1 MIFFFFFLPK
11 ISIFLCWI
19 QVNFPPLSF
28 CFHLVPPPP
37 FHFSPTI
44 ELRFVFVGGQ
54 KRWLCFGMVKTQTLA
69 FCSLLFAVI
78 ACSCFG
84 VLLVELAHVLQH
96 FKKHERMWV
105 GVAVSSLIISAFAFL
120 STFLICLNSLYTSE
134 RNTKIAPAPTSDAEE
149 PPAVV

>member
-1 MIFFFFFLPK
+1 MAM
-11 ISIFLCWI
+11 
-19 QVNFPPLSF
+19 
-28 CFHLVPPPP
+28 
-37 FHFSPTI
+37 
-44 ELRFVFVGGQ
+44 FV
-54 KRWLCFGMVKTQTLA
+54 MVKTQILA

-96 FKKHERMWV
+96 SKKHERMWV

-120 STFLICLNSLYTSE
+120 SFTFLICLNSLYTSE
-134 RNTKIAPAPTSDAEE
+134 RNTKIAPAPTSEAEE